1 MQTFIFEGKMID
13 KIDFHLD
20 IKTLPIGKSTLEYRL
35 NDDYFEKSDYH
46 SDVSGDILVEIEVDK
61 QTSVVKLSVSIQGTV
76 YVPCDRCLKNM
87 SLDISSEQT
96 INMKLESNGNLLNS
110 DELDIEYHEGVIDI
124 EPLLNEEILLSIP
137 IRKVHPDGKCDKE
150 MSEIF
155 EKYSKNRE
163 PNDKKTDK
171 AIAPTLAVCSHCGAM
186 HVYHTVCPECG
197 YYRGKLAIEKKEA
210 V

>member
-1 MQTFIFEGKMID
+1 
-13 KIDFHLD
+13 
-20 IKTLPIGKSTLEYRL
+20 
-35 NDDYFEKSDYH
+35 
-46 SDVSGDILVEIEVDK
+46 
-61 QTSVVKLSVSIQGTV
+61 
-76 YVPCDRCLKNM
+76 M
-87 SLDISSEQT
+87 SLDVSSEQT

-163 PNDKKTDK
+163 PNDKKTEVDPRWSALKNISDK
-171 AIAPTLAVCSHCGAM
+171 F
-186 HVYHTVCPECG
+186 
-197 YYRGKLAIEKKEA
+197 
-210 V
+210 

>member
-1 MQTFIFEGKMID
+1 MQTFIFVGKMVD

-46 SDVSGDILVEIEVDK
+46 SDVSGDILVEIEVDR

-110 DELDIEYHEGVIDI
+110 DELDIEYHEGIIDV

-163 PNDKKTDK
+163 PNDKKTEVDPRWSALKNISDK
-171 AIAPTLAVCSHCGAM
+171 F
-186 HVYHTVCPECG
+186 
-197 YYRGKLAIEKKEA
+197 
-210 V
+210 